1 MRIEREQ
8 TKRSQQDLLAKE
20 RLSGL
25 NLAAASL
32 TEQVIN
38 EVSEE
43 VGRRGSEEQLLEM
56 QQGCHLQGQLVYELS
71 EISAVCEQFF
81 SKLEADVLVRM
92 AKDAAKEL
100 TQLREQVAV
109 LTWERDKLA
118 DDVSQLTEAQAA
130 LETQAVHLPDQLEL
144 AKHEHNEFA
153 GKLETSKKEAEKNR
167 IMQDELDGIKLAL
180 KVQVLLYFMSP
191 LGFMRF

>member
-1 MRIEREQ
+1 
-8 TKRSQQDLLAKE
+8 L
-20 RLSGL
+20 LSGL

-56 QQGCHLQGQLVYELS
+56 QQGFHLQEQLVYELS
-71 EISAVCEQFF
+71 EISAVCQHFF
-81 SKLEADVLVRM
+81 NKLEADVLVRM

-109 LTWERDKLA
+109 FTGDKDKLA
-118 DDVSQLTEAQAA
+118 DDVSQLTEAQEA
-130 LETQAVHLPDQLEL
+130 LETQAVHLLDQLEL
-144 AKHEHNEFA
+144 AKHERNEFA

-167 IMQDELDGIKLAL
+167 MLQSIYKGNRRIGSVLDHVCCVAL
-180 KVQVLLYFMSP
+180 V
-191 LGFMRF
+191 